1 METTEEHETYEEI
14 AQTEEVVEAALATQE
29 DDGSGEFITEP
40 AKLMRI
46 AAMARAMLHEAREA
60 PADQAGRELLKDI
73 YDRTINELCS
83 VLSDDLREELTHMF
97 VPLHDE
103 APTAG
108 ELRVAQAQLV
118 GWLEGLFNGIQ
129 AAVMSQQLA
138 AQAQFQHMQ
147 SSKVLEAEN
156 QPRPGQYL

>member
-1 METTEEHETYEEI
+1 METNEPVEHEDETIEP
-14 AQTEEVVEAALATQE
+14 EEVTVLAMARP
-29 DDGSGEFITEP
+29 DDGSGEYITEP

-60 PADQAGRELLKDI
+60 QADQAGRELLKDI
-73 YDRTINELCS
+73 YDRTIDELTS
-83 VLSDDLREELTHMF
+83 VLSEDLREELTHMF

-138 AQAQFQHMQ
+138 AQAQYQHMQ
-147 SSKVLEAEN
+147 SRKVLEAEK